1 MKKFV
6 ILVVVAAVVGI
17 VISRLGG
24 SSSSQTN
31 VSERQEMQGA
41 SPTSGA
47 SQPLPG
53 VRRLAPPAPPERM
66 AGLTGPRAEAVV
78 ASAAPLHQPGFTQ
91 VRPPLSATA
100 SARPPEPAPARP
112 QLTTGTQPAPAEP
125 AAAKDVKQ
133 PASPASAMQQV
144 EALLAAGKRV
154 PARKLL
160 SDLYWRG
167 DAKTR
172 ESAQAILER
181 MNREMVFNPRNTEG
195 AKVHTVQQGEV
206 LATIAKKYG
215 VNWRMIARLNN
226 IEPDSGFIRVGQP
239 LKILPGQQ
247 RILVDQ
253 SDFTL
258 ALFIDGQFIKQYRV
272 GLGKDGK
279 TPMGEFVIEQMLIQP
294 DWYPPEGGVIK
305 YGEKGHVIGE
315 RWVGFK
321 NQPGATGI
329 GIHGTSEPQTI
340 GTYCSNGCVRMN
352 NADVIE
358 LYDFVSPGTRVT
370 IVP

>member
-1 MKKFV
+1 
-6 ILVVVAAVVGI
+6 
-17 VISRLGG
+17 
-24 SSSSQTN
+24 
-31 VSERQEMQGA
+31 
-41 SPTSGA
+41 
-47 SQPLPG
+47 
-53 VRRLAPPAPPERM
+53 
-66 AGLTGPRAEAVV
+66 
-78 ASAAPLHQPGFTQ
+78 
-91 VRPPLSATA
+91 
-100 SARPPEPAPARP
+100 
-112 QLTTGTQPAPAEP
+112 
-125 AAAKDVKQ
+125 
-133 PASPASAMQQV
+133 MQQV

-167 DAKTR
+167 DTKTR

-181 MNREMVFNPRNTEG
+181 MNKEMVFNPRNTEG
-195 AKVHTVQQGEV
+195 AKVHAVQQGEV

-226 IEPDSGFIRVGQP
+226 IQPDSGFIRVGQP
-239 LKILPGQQ
+239 LKVLPGQQ

-258 ALFIDGQFIKQYRV
+258 ALFIDGHFIKQYRV

-315 RWVGFK
+315 RWIGFK

-340 GTYCSNGCVRMN
+340 GAYCSNGCIRMN
-352 NADVIE
+352 NEDVIE